1 MGGRFRLKE
10 DIVLITVQPFSK
22 NDFIESKI
30 TVVIYYGRKSRLEK
44 KTIIRMR
51 AIVPVFINYGFF
63 QPFSSFYIA
72 DKFVIS

>member
-10 DIVLITVQPFSK
+10 GIVLITVQPFSK

-44 KTIIRMR
+44 KR
-51 AIVPVFINYGFF
+51 
-63 QPFSSFYIA
+63 
-72 DKFVIS
+72 